1 MFIGKIKRTIK
12 KHCMLE
18 SGEKIVV
25 GVSGGP
31 DSMALLFVLHQM
43 QENYNLQ
50 LQVAHL
56 NHGFRGKEAA
66 RDARFVQDMAQGFG
80 LPCEIK
86 FFDVPSF
93 KKRGTLSS
101 QEAARVV
108 RYQFLEGVMKS
119 CNASKIALGHTADD
133 QAETLMMWLLRGTGL
148 KGLGGMPPVRG
159 GIIIRPL
166 IETTR
171 EEIETFLKEKR
182 IPFVVDSSNQNA
194 DYLRNKLRHQL
205 FPLLKEH
212 YNPQLVKSLVQT
224 ASILRIDNEYLEYKT
239 KAILDSII
247 ISHDSTSAVIDSTGL
262 LALPGAIQLRCL
274 RSVLEKVKG
283 NLKRISS
290 THLNDILKIVLN
302 DKPYKVLQLPEGIS
316 VEKSYQQLKLT
327 RHQNTPLPFHYCI
340 TALPDCVRIE
350 EIGREMNFEIMEGND
365 YAGIANNACVA
376 CLDEGKVVMPL
387 TIRNVK
393 PGDRFQPLG
402 MQCEKKIKDFFIDE
416 KVPLTERKRIP
427 LVLCNEVVVWVG
439 GMRIDHRLRVTKN
452 TQKILTIA
460 MKSEDRSQTTEEEN
474 A

>member
-194 DYLRNKLRHQL
+194 DYLR
-205 FPLLKEH
+205 
-212 YNPQLVKSLVQT
+212 
-224 ASILRIDNEYLEYKT
+224 
-239 KAILDSII
+239 
-247 ISHDSTSAVIDSTGL
+247 
-262 LALPGAIQLRCL
+262 
-274 RSVLEKVKG
+274 
-283 NLKRISS
+283 
-290 THLNDILKIVLN
+290 
-302 DKPYKVLQLPEGIS
+302 
-316 VEKSYQQLKLT
+316 
-327 RHQNTPLPFHYCI
+327 
-340 TALPDCVRIE
+340 
-350 EIGREMNFEIMEGND
+350 
-365 YAGIANNACVA
+365 
-376 CLDEGKVVMPL
+376 
-387 TIRNVK
+387 
-393 PGDRFQPLG
+393 
-402 MQCEKKIKDFFIDE
+402 
-416 KVPLTERKRIP
+416 
-427 LVLCNEVVVWVG
+427 
-439 GMRIDHRLRVTKN
+439 KN
-452 TQKILTIA
+452 I
-460 MKSEDRSQTTEEEN
+460 
-474 A
+474 